1 MRFLSVRRKEA
12 ARARFITVEEV
23 WFIGGI
29 FVTSVRYAL
38 IINGYGFFRWDA
50 RAYVGFTAVF
60 PIFYGFG
67 PAEHERRPIPRASR
81 DDIILIWP
89 LCARVCITY
98 TRVHTLTNTHAQTV
112 YVGYDCLLIREDTSV
127 DPWLEADSSDFLSD
141 QLIVKARK

>member
-12 ARARFITVEEV
+12 TCARFITVEEV

-38 IINGYGFFRWDA
+38 IINGYGFFGWDA
-50 RAYVGFTAVF
+50 RAYVDFTAVF
-60 PIFYGFG
+60 LIFHGFG

-89 LCARVCITY
+89 LRARVCITY
-98 TRVHTLTNTHAQTV
+98 TRVHTLLRIRTRRRYMSVMIV
-112 YVGYDCLLIREDTSV
+112 YWWEKARALIRD
-127 DPWLEADSSDFLSD
+127 
-141 QLIVKARK
+141 